1 LEGKHLTS
9 TSGLARRA
17 TLCGFAALLAGS
29 LAAACGGSSSSS
41 QGNGTQASPTAQAAS
56 AAPNLTSERLCAKL
70 SPASLQQITGTAWSA
85 AAPPPGLAQPDT
97 AACNV
102 SGKRTLAVVV
112 HNTNG
117 RAAVQNSL
125 KAHLLPYQPVT
136 GVADQAAYA
145 SMPAGTAATDVL
157 VVSKGDA
164 SYIFTM
170 VSPDTSAGQGLETL
184 KKVLALVTT

>member
-1 LEGKHLTS
+1 LTS
-9 TSGLARRA
+9 TSGLAGRA
-17 TLCGFAALLAGS
+17 TRCGFAALLAGT
-29 LAAACGGSSSSS
+29 LAAACGGSSPSS
-41 QGNGTQASPTAQAAS
+41 QGNGTQASPPAQAAS
-56 AAPNLTSERLCAKL
+56 AAYKLTSNQLCAKL
-70 SPASLQQITGTAWSA
+70 SQASLQQITGTAWSA
-85 AAPPPGLAQPDT
+85 PAPPPGPAQPDIAT
-97 AACNV
+97 CNV
-102 SGKRTLAVVV
+102 SGKDTLAVVV

-117 RAAVQNSL
+117 GAAVQNSL

-145 SMPAGTAATDVL
+145 SIAAGTGATDVL

-170 VSPDTSAGQGLETL
+170 VRPDTPAGQGLETL